1 MIAICTECG
10 NHMSV
15 IDDVKFFFVECKSCI
30 NPAVVKASSFVTAKF
45 IQEWA

>member
-15 IDDVKFFFVECKSCI
+15 IDDARFVFVECKVCI
-30 NPAVVKASSFVTAKF
+30 EGPRVKCSSFVTAQFMKR
-45 IQEWA
+45 WA